1 MSRRD
6 LEPQTMNFMAT
17 AEAVYRERSLLS
29 RIDRLLANPFK
40 LSLGEDRFRLLQIT
54 FLHHMDL
61 LAQAEAEWKLGP
73 ELLEE
78 CLDHL
83 EQAGVRHRYSEDLE
97 LVRQAEETLAIIGEV
112 DELLRPF
119 AALTDEEARQA
130 SPLRG
135 TVPSSRTPD
144 RL

>member
-1 MSRRD
+1 MNTRD

-17 AEAVYRERSLLS
+17 AEAVYREQSLLS

-40 LSLGEDRFRLLQIT
+40 LSLGGDRIQLLQVI
-54 FLHHMDL
+54 FLQHLDL
-61 LAQAEAEWKLGP
+61 KAQAEECWKFEP
-73 ELLEE
+73 DLLYD
-78 CLDHL
+78 CLAHL
-83 EQAGVRHRYSEDLE
+83 TLIGFRHSYSVDLE
-97 LVRQAEETLAIIGEV
+97 LVRQAEETLGLMTEI
-112 DELLRPF
+112 DDLLEPF
-119 AALTDEEARQA
+119 AALADEEARQA